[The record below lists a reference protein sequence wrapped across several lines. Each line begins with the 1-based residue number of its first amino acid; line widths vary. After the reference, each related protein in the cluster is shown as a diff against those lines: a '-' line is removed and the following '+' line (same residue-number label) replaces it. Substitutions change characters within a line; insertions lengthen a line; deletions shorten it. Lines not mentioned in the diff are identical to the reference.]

1 MKRSSFKQIYI
12 GILAGSIVILFLS
25 MMAVY
30 IHSQRELQESEVFKM
45 ETIGKQIDD
54 SITASLGSLRGLR
67 HIHYVDIKARDILL
81 KDNEKETESS
91 RFENQKYVDT
101 ILEHIITGNES
112 IQRATI
118 VNEYGNVYSTD
129 SSVPQAYVDAVEER
143 MGEWSL
149 SVGRDR
155 EFYYGGLQN
164 GQTAILTYLQ
174 PLYGYNNNKEMALL
188 AVDLNYTNLK
198 SVLSNLFSDE
208 KNGTCLIY
216 YNNKVL
222 FRIGKRKLD
231 QGQKWHLMKKSDGI
245 LSDNQQTEMI
255 TLDEENM
262 ILTVRQ
268 NIQTGWK
275 IAMFTS
281 EQDMFQDIEQK
292 MLRNIFLLAVISFLA
307 FVVSSYYTRSIA
319 APLEH
324 FCAAIRNMGNGKLNR
339 IEMQDRRMTREVMNV
354 VDNYNEMADRMNEYL
369 NRELVY
375 ERNQRIIQS
384 KMLKYQINPHF
395 LYNTL
400 NTIAS
405 MGELSDFPEIV
416 TIAKNLSYI
425 MQYNLRGSSF
435 VSLASEIEMVKSY
448 IEIQQIR
455 FPDTFAVQYDIAEDV
470 KELQIIKFI
479 LQPIVENIFQ
489 HGFSKKNQDNQI
501 LIRAYR
507 EEKRLFLVV
516 RDNGR
521 GIEKE
526 KIREINAKLAE
537 ERKYTDEEDTGEHQS
552 IGIYNVNRRIR
563 IYYGKEYGVRIAEN
577 TAQGAEMI
585 LTLGAAVEGEEQNGA
600 GISSW
605 R

>member
-324 FCAAIRNMGNGKLNR
+324 FHAAIRNMGNGKLNR

-369 NRELVY
+369 NRELIY

-489 HGFSKKNQDNQI
+489 HGFSKKNQENQI

-600 GISSW
+600 GISS
-605 R
+605 

>member
-489 HGFSKKNQDNQI
+489 HGFSKKNQENHI

-600 GISSW
+600 GISS
-605 R
+605 

>member
-208 KNGTCLIY
+208 KNGTSLIY

-354 VDNYNEMADRMNEYL
+354 VDNYNEMADRVNEYL
-369 NRELVY
+369 SRELVY

-600 GISSW
+600 GISS
-605 R
+605 

>member
-101 ILEHIITGNES
+101 ILEHIITGNDS

-208 KNGTCLIY
+208 KNGTSLIY

-369 NRELVY
+369 SRELVY

-425 MQYNLRGSSF
+425 MQYNLWGSSF

-600 GISSW
+600 GISS
-605 R
+605 

>member
-129 SSVPQAYVDAVEER
+129 SSVPQSYVDAVEER

-208 KNGTCLIY
+208 KNGTSLIY

-369 NRELVY
+369 SRELVY

-577 TAQGAEMI
+577 TAQGA
-585 LTLGAAVEGEEQNGA
+585 AVEGEEQNGA
-600 GISSW
+600 GISS
-605 R
+605 

>member
-208 KNGTCLIY
+208 KNGTSLIY

-292 MLRNIFLLAVISFLA
+292 MLRNIFLLVVISFLA

-369 NRELVY
+369 SRELVY

-585 LTLGAAVEGEEQNGA
+585 LTLEAAVEGEEQNGA
-600 GISSW
+600 GISS
-605 R
+605 

>member
-118 VNEYGNVYSTD
+118 VNEYGNIYSTD

-208 KNGTCLIY
+208 KNGTSLIY

-369 NRELVY
+369 SRELVY

-600 GISSW
+600 GISS
-605 R
+605 

>member
-208 KNGTCLIY
+208 KNGTSLIY

-600 GISSW
+600 GISS
-605 R
+605 

>member
-25 MMAVY
+25 MMVVY

-292 MLRNIFLLAVISFLA
+292 MLCNIFLLAVISFLA

-369 NRELVY
+369 NRELIY
-375 ERNQRIIQS
+375 GRNQRIIQS

-600 GISSW
+600 GISS
-605 R
+605 

>member
-1 MKRSSFKQIYI
+1 
-12 GILAGSIVILFLS
+12 
-25 MMAVY
+25 MA
-30 IHSQRELQESEVFKM
+30 
-45 ETIGKQIDD
+45 
-54 SITASLGSLRGLR
+54 
-67 HIHYVDIKARDILL
+67 
-81 KDNEKETESS
+81 
-91 RFENQKYVDT
+91 
-101 ILEHIITGNES
+101 
-112 IQRATI
+112 
-118 VNEYGNVYSTD
+118 
-129 SSVPQAYVDAVEER
+129 
-143 MGEWSL
+143 
-149 SVGRDR
+149 
-155 EFYYGGLQN
+155 
-164 GQTAILTYLQ
+164 
-174 PLYGYNNNKEMALL
+174 
-188 AVDLNYTNLK
+188 
-198 SVLSNLFSDE
+198 SDE
-208 KNGTCLIY
+208 
-216 YNNKVL
+216 
-222 FRIGKRKLD
+222 
-231 QGQKWHLMKKSDGI
+231 KSDGI

-369 NRELVY
+369 SRELVY

-577 TAQGAEMI
+577 TAQGA
-585 LTLGAAVEGEEQNGA
+585 AVEGEEQNGA
-600 GISSW
+600 GISS
-605 R
+605 

>member
-30 IHSQRELQESEVFKM
+30 IHIQRELQESEVFKM

-307 FVVSSYYTRSIA
+307 FVVSSYYTRSIV

-369 NRELVY
+369 NRELIY

-600 GISSW
+600 GISS
-605 R
+605 

>member
-25 MMAVY
+25 MMVVY

-339 IEMQDRRMTREVMNV
+339 IEMQDRRMTRGVMNV

-369 NRELVY
+369 NRELIY

-384 KMLKYQINPHF
+384 KMLKYQINSHF

-563 IYYGKEYGVRIAEN
+563 IYYGKEYGVHIAEN

-600 GISSW
+600 GISS
-605 R
+605 

>member
-369 NRELVY
+369 NRELIY

-395 LYNTL
+395 QYNTL

-489 HGFSKKNQDNQI
+489 HGFSKKNQENQI

-600 GISSW
+600 GISS
-605 R
+605 

>member
-208 KNGTCLIY
+208 KNGTSLIY

-369 NRELVY
+369 SRELVY

-600 GISSW
+600 GISS
-605 R
+605 

>member
-208 KNGTCLIY
+208 KNGTSLIY

-369 NRELVY
+369 SRELVY

-577 TAQGAEMI
+577 TAQGA
-585 LTLGAAVEGEEQNGA
+585 AVEGEEQNGA
-600 GISSW
+600 GISS
-605 R
+605 

>member
-12 GILAGSIVILFLS
+12 GILAGMITILFLS

-30 IHSQRELQESEVFKM
+30 VRSQRELRESEVFKL
-45 ETIGKQIDD
+45 ETLGKQIDD
-54 SITASLGSLRGLR
+54 SIAASLGSLRGLR

-81 KDNEKETESS
+81 KDNEKETESI

-112 IQRATI
+112 IQRATL

-129 SSVPQAYVDAVEER
+129 SSVPQAYVDAIEER
-143 MGEWSL
+143 IGEWNL
-149 SVGRDR
+149 VVGKDRD
-155 EFYYGGLQN
+155 FYYGGLQN

-188 AVDLNYTNLK
+188 AVDLNYANLK
-198 SVLSNLFSDE
+198 SVLANFLSGE
-208 KNGTCLIY
+208 ENGTCLIY

-222 FRIGKRKLD
+222 FRLGKRKFD
-231 QGQKWHLMKKSDGI
+231 QGQKWDLMEKSDEI
-245 LSDNQQTEMI
+245 LSSNQQTEMVAF
-255 TLDEENM
+255 ENENM

-268 NIQTGWK
+268 NIQAGWK
-275 IAMFTS
+275 IAVFTS
-281 EQDMFQDIEQK
+281 EQDMFQKIERN
-292 MLRNIFLLAVISFLA
+292 MLRNILLLAVISLLA
-307 FVVSSYYTRSIA
+307 FLISSYYTRRIA

-324 FCAAIRNMGNGKLNR
+324 FCAAISHMGNGKLNR
-339 IEMQDRRMTREVMNV
+339 IELQDRRMTREVMNV
-354 VDNYNEMADRMNEYL
+354 VDNYNEVADRMNDYL
-369 NRELVY
+369 NRELIY

-489 HGFSKKNQDNQI
+489 HGFSKKKKDNQI
-501 LIRAYR
+501 VIRAYR

-516 RDNGR
+516 KDNGK
-521 GIEKE
+521 GMEKE
-526 KIREINAKLAE
+526 KIREINAKLTE
-537 ERKYTDEEDTGEHQS
+537 ERKYTDQEETGEHQS

-577 TAQGAEMI
+577 AAQGAEMI
-585 LTLGAAVEGEEQNGA
+585 LSLGVTVEGEEQNGA
-600 GISSW
+600 DISS
-605 R
+605 

>member
-600 GISSW
+600 GISS
-605 R
+605 

>member
-208 KNGTCLIY
+208 KNGTSLIY

-369 NRELVY
+369 SRELVY

-585 LTLGAAVEGEEQNGA
+585 LTLEAAVEGEEQNGA
-600 GISSW
+600 GISS
-605 R
+605 

>member
-208 KNGTCLIY
+208 KNGTSLIY

-369 NRELVY
+369 SRELVY

-455 FPDTFAVQYDIAEDV
+455 FPDTLAVQYDIAEDV

-600 GISSW
+600 GISS
-605 R
+605 

>member
-369 NRELVY
+369 NRELIY
-375 ERNQRIIQS
+375 GRNQRIIQS

-585 LTLGAAVEGEEQNGA
+585 LTLGVAVEGEEQNGA
-600 GISSW
+600 GISS
-605 R
+605 

>member
-208 KNGTCLIY
+208 KNGTSLIY

-369 NRELVY
+369 SQELVY

-600 GISSW
+600 GISS
-605 R
+605 

>member
-208 KNGTCLIY
+208 KNGTSLIY

-324 FCAAIRNMGNGKLNR
+324 FCAAIRNMGTGKLNR

-369 NRELVY
+369 SRELVY

-563 IYYGKEYGVRIAEN
+563 IYYGKE
-577 TAQGAEMI
+577 
-585 LTLGAAVEGEEQNGA
+585 
-600 GISSW
+600 
-605 R
+605 

>member
-354 VDNYNEMADRMNEYL
+354 VDNYNEMADRINEYL

-600 GISSW
+600 GISS
-605 R
+605 

>member
-1 MKRSSFKQIYI
+1 VKRSSFKQIYI

-25 MMAVY
+25 MMVVY

-369 NRELVY
+369 NRELIY
-375 ERNQRIIQS
+375 GRNQRIIQS

-600 GISSW
+600 GISS
-605 R
+605 

>member
-369 NRELVY
+369 NRELIY

-600 GISSW
+600 GISS
-605 R
+605 

>member
-1 MKRSSFKQIYI
+1 VKRSSFKQIYI

-369 NRELVY
+369 NRELIY

-489 HGFSKKNQDNQI
+489 HGFSKKNQENQI

-600 GISSW
+600 GISS
-605 R
+605 

>member
-101 ILEHIITGNES
+101 ILEHIITENES

-292 MLRNIFLLAVISFLA
+292 MLCNIFLLAVISFLA

-369 NRELVY
+369 NRELIY
-375 ERNQRIIQS
+375 GRNQRIIQS

-585 LTLGAAVEGEEQNGA
+585 LTLGVAVEGEEQNGA
-600 GISSW
+600 GISS
-605 R
+605 

>member
-208 KNGTCLIY
+208 KNGTSLIY

-369 NRELVY
+369 SRELVY

-526 KIREINAKLAE
+526 KIREINVKLAE

-600 GISSW
+600 GISS
-605 R
+605 

>member
-292 MLRNIFLLAVISFLA
+292 MLCNIFLLAVISFLA

-369 NRELVY
+369 NRELIY
-375 ERNQRIIQS
+375 GRNQRIIQS

-600 GISSW
+600 GISS
-605 R
+605 

>member
-369 NRELVY
+369 NRELIY

-489 HGFSKKNQDNQI
+489 HGFSKKNQENQI

-600 GISSW
+600 GISS
-605 R
+605 

>member
-129 SSVPQAYVDAVEER
+129 SSVPQAYVDAVEEQ

-292 MLRNIFLLAVISFLA
+292 MLCNIFLLAVISFLA

-369 NRELVY
+369 NRELIY
-375 ERNQRIIQS
+375 GRNQRIIQS

-600 GISSW
+600 GISS
-605 R
+605 

>member
-324 FCAAIRNMGNGKLNR
+324 FCAAIRNMWNGKLNR

-369 NRELVY
+369 NRELIY

-600 GISSW
+600 GISS
-605 R
+605 

>member
-501 LIRAYR
+501 VIRAYR

-600 GISSW
+600 GISS
-605 R
+605 

>member
-25 MMAVY
+25 MMVVY

-339 IEMQDRRMTREVMNV
+339 IEMQDRRMTRGVMNV

-369 NRELVY
+369 NRELIY

-384 KMLKYQINPHF
+384 KMLKYQINSHF

-600 GISSW
+600 GISS
-605 R
+605 

>member
-208 KNGTCLIY
+208 KNGTSLIY

-231 QGQKWHLMKKSDGI
+231 QGQKWHMMKKSNGI

-369 NRELVY
+369 SRELVY

-600 GISSW
+600 GISS
-605 R
+605 

>member
-12 GILAGSIVILFLS
+12 GILAGSTVILFLS

-30 IHSQRELQESEVFKM
+30 IHIQRELQESEVFKM

-222 FRIGKRKLD
+222 FRIGKRKID

-369 NRELVY
+369 NRELIY

-600 GISSW
+600 GISS
-605 R
+605 

>member
-369 NRELVY
+369 NRELIY

-479 LQPIVENIFQ
+479 LQLIVENIFQ

-600 GISSW
+600 GISS
-605 R
+605 

>member
-1 MKRSSFKQIYI
+1 M
-12 GILAGSIVILFLS
+12 
-25 MMAVY
+25 
-30 IHSQRELQESEVFKM
+30 
-45 ETIGKQIDD
+45 
-54 SITASLGSLRGLR
+54 
-67 HIHYVDIKARDILL
+67 L

-208 KNGTCLIY
+208 KNGTSLIY

-369 NRELVY
+369 SRELVY

-600 GISSW
+600 GISS
-605 R
+605 